1 MFSWVISRNDIIF
14 VIPVFKNQGF
24 SHLIWN
30 IVLVVKRW
38 EFESILPSFAT
49 KTSFIINW
57 WRSLRSIFFCN
68 FFCYLFLRSTH
79 LSVITEISFLCLCE
93 FVLSVISIIV
103 FVFVWVICVN
113 QIVFIISVFK
123 DKWLSHL
130 NRGMNM
136 VILVVKWR
144 EFESI
149 LPSLASEASFVW
161 RLFYLSIIS
170 VVIEIFIWIVCIN
183 HIIIIISV
191 LKN

>member
-1 MFSWVISRNDIIF
+1 LIFSWVISWNDIIF

-24 SHLIWN
+24 SHLIWD
-30 IVLVVKRW
+30 IVLVVEWWK
-38 EFESILPSFAT
+38 FESILPSFAT
-49 KTSFIINW
+49 ETTFIINW
-57 WRSLRSIFFCN
+57 WWSLRSIFFCKL
-68 FFCYLFLRSTH
+68 FFRSTH
-79 LSVITEISFLCLCE
+79 LSVISEISFLWLCK

-103 FVFVWVICVN
+103 FVFVWVVCVN
-113 QIVFIISVFK
+113 QIVLIVSVFK

-170 VVIEIFIWIVCIN
+170 VVIEIFIWIICIN
-183 HIIIIISV
+183 QIVIIISV